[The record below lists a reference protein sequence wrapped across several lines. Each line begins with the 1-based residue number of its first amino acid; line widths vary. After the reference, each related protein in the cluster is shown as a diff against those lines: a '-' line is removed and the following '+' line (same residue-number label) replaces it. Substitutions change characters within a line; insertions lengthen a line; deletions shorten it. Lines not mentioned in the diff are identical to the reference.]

1 MVIQFPHKS
10 RKPVPS
16 EIPQAR
22 PIGLYLLLAFSLLY
36 LAGVLWVQ
44 HYVPKRQPEPTPATK
59 QATTPLVPMKDS
71 GNKSVVP
78 PHLFGLSRFP
88 RHCLFLHPDCTKF
101 HARTDLMAGI
111 SFANQP
117 NAVFI
122 NF

>member
-1 MVIQFPHKS
+1 MIIQFPHRS
-10 RKPVPS
+10 PNPVPS
-16 EIPQAR
+16 EAPRVR

-36 LAGVLWVQ
+36 LASVLWVQ
-44 HYVPKRQPEPTPATK
+44 HYVPKRPPEPTPATK
-59 QATTPLVPMKDS
+59 QATAPVVPIKDNS
-71 GNKSVVP
+71 SKSVVP

-111 SFANQP
+111 SFANHQ
-117 NAVFI
+117 NGVFI